1 MPYFEI
7 QLTQKLHRVYDVG
20 DETTIGRAPQCDIQ
34 LLSRAVSRRHAK
46 TEMGEDGVVIISDL
60 GTKNGIK
67 VNGAKIEGAAVI
79 GEGDRLLVGDV
90 SMVFRAG
97 NRRVDQKDAIDLR
110 GRRPGAEDAVAARRP
125 AVTFRLAAQAED
137 LATFQAAVARQRI
150 NELDFDELSC
160 FRLQIALKE
169 ALDNARTHGSNADP
183 SRSVF
188 VTFREDDEEFVMT
201 VQDEGPG
208 FDVDAAM
215 RDCKEVDA
223 LDAIRNRAQ
232 LGKPLGLGIVLNCVD
247 RIQFEAKGSTI
258 HLGRFKA
265 AGQLFVISDDENEAP
280 EDEPPPPTTPKID
293 PFADE
298 ESDLDA
304 PPLIDPFAV
313 RRQEPPRLDPFAKG
327 EGSDGG
333 PLLNLD
339 DLL

>member
-46 TEMGEDGVVIISDL
+46 TELGEDGVTIISDL

-67 VNGAKIEGAAVI
+67 VNGARIEGAAVI

-90 SMVFRAG
+90 SMIFRAG
-97 NRRVDQKDAIDLR
+97 NRRVDQDDAIDLR
-110 GRRPGAEDAVAARRP
+110 TRAPGPADVEASRRPQ
-125 AVTFRLAAQAED
+125 VTFRLPADADAIANFQAE
-137 LATFQAAVARQRI
+137 VARQRI
-150 NELDFDELSC
+150 SELDFDEVGC

-169 ALDNARTHGSNADP
+169 ALDNARIHGSQNEPA
-183 SRSVF
+183 RSIYL
-188 VTFREDDEEFVMT
+188 TFREDDEEFVMT

-215 RDCKEVDA
+215 QGCREVDA
-223 LDAIRNRAQ
+223 LEGIRNRAQ

-258 HLGRFKA
+258 HLGRFKS
-265 AGQLFVISDDENEAP
+265 AGQLFVISDDDDDGADVDVELEATPP
-280 EDEPPPPTTPKID
+280 EPQPID
-293 PFADE
+293 PFAPADE
-298 ESDLDA
+298 PER
-304 PPLIDPFAV
+304 IDPFAPAD
-313 RRQEPPRLDPFAKG
+313 ETPRVDPFNDSESG
-327 EGSDGG
+327 GG
-333 PLLNLD
+333 PLL
-339 DLL
+339 DLGDL